1 MRYDLSTYT
10 DLTDAELIRFA
21 QTGDEL
27 AFTELML
34 RYSRRIWK
42 VITVNSR
49 QRRDAEEIRMD
60 VWRAVWE
67 NICGLRSV
75 ESFGGWLHRI
85 AYNACKRY
93 YASLHHSEGEIP
105 SDSTDLT
112 DRIDR
117 DAVARFRETE
127 LHDAIREAVHHLPD
141 KVRHV
146 AVLYYLELWSV
157 KEIHTELGL
166 AVGTIKTKLRQ
177 TREFLRKEF
186 GVEPE
191 RGRTMSSKRE
201 ESKRAQTKI
210 KVIGVGGAGG
220 NAVKRMIEEGLT
232 DIKFFVVNT
241 DQQALDKHPEATP
254 VQIGA
259 NTTQGLGCGANPGI
273 GRRAAEEDR
282 ETLNAIVSD
291 ADIVFVIAGMGG
303 GTGAGAS
310 PLIASLAQAQGALAV
325 GVVTCPFNFEGQRRA
340 EQAKRSLQE
349 IQENADAVVVVSNQQ
364 LLDSIEQQQKLSMT
378 IREAFHLSDE
388 MLLRSVE
395 KNVSEFHANTMGDD
409 SKQRQGPR

>member
-1 MRYDLSTYT
+1 MRYGLSTHINMT
-10 DLTDAELIRFA
+10 DEELIGLTQAGDEFAFAEL
-21 QTGDEL
+21 
-27 AFTELML
+27 MS
-34 RYSRRIWK
+34 RYGPRIWK
-42 VITVNSR
+42 VIIANSR
-49 QRRDAEEIRMD
+49 QRRDAEEILLD
-60 VWRAVWE
+60 VWKAVWE
-67 NICGLRSV
+67 NINGLRSV

-93 YASLHHSEGEIP
+93 YASAGRSGNEFP

-112 DRIDR
+112 ERIDR
-117 DAVARFRETE
+117 DAVARFREKE
-127 LHDAIREAVHHLPD
+127 LYDTIREAVHHLPN
-141 KVRHV
+141 KVRRV
-146 AVLYYLELWSV
+146 AVLYYLELWNV

-166 AVGTIKTKLRQ
+166 AIGTIKTKLRQ
-177 TREFLRKEF
+177 TRELLRKQF

-201 ESKRAQTKI
+201 ESKRIHTKI

-220 NAVKRMIEEGLT
+220 NAVKRMIEDGLMGVEFYT
-232 DIKFFVVNT
+232 VNT

-259 NTTQGLGCGANPGI
+259 NTTQGLGCGANPEI

-282 ETLNAIVSD
+282 ETLNTIVAD

-310 PLIASLAQAQGALAV
+310 PLIASLAQARGTLAV

-349 IQENADAVVVVSNQQ
+349 LRANADSVVVVRNQQ
-364 LLDSIEQQQKLSMT
+364 LLDSEERQKLSMT

-388 MLLRSVE
+388 TLCRGVE
-395 KNVSEFHANTMGDD
+395 RGISEFHASTTR
-409 SKQRQGPR
+409 SIT

>member
-1 MRYDLSTYT
+1 MRYSLSAHTTTT
-10 DLTDAELIRFA
+10 DKELIRLA
-21 QTGDEL
+21 QAGDEL
-27 AFTELML
+27 AFAELMS

-42 VITVNSR
+42 VIIANSR
-49 QRRDAEEIRMD
+49 QPRDAEEILMD

-67 NICGLRSV
+67 NISGLRNV
-75 ESFGGWLHRI
+75 ESFGGWVHRI

-93 YASLHHSEGEIP
+93 YAAAGRLGNDIP
-105 SDSTDLT
+105 CSDADLT
-112 DRIDR
+112 DRIDQN
-117 DAVARFRETE
+117 AVARFRETE
-127 LHDAIREAVHHLPD
+127 RYDDVREAVHHLPD
-141 KVRHV
+141 KVRRV
-146 AVLYYLELWSV
+146 AVLYYLELWNV

-166 AVGTIKTKLRQ
+166 AIGTIKTKLRQ
-177 TREFLRKEF
+177 TRELLRKEF

-201 ESKRAQTKI
+201 ESKRTQTRI

-220 NAVKRMIEEGLT
+220 NAVNRMIEDGLT
-232 DIKFFVVNT
+232 DIEFYTVNT

-259 NTTQGLGCGANPGI
+259 NTTQGLGCGANPEI
-273 GRRAAEEDR
+273 GKRAAEEDR
-282 ETLNAIVSD
+282 ETLNAIVAD

-325 GVVTCPFNFEGQRRA
+325 GVVTCPFTFEGQRRA

-349 IQENADAVVVVSNQQ
+349 IQENADTVVVVPNQQ
-364 LLDSIEQQQKLSMT
+364 LLDSIEQTGKLSMT

-388 MLLRSVE
+388 TLLRSVE
-395 KNVSEFHANTMGDD
+395 RSISEFHASILQN
-409 SKQRQGPR
+409 

>member
-1 MRYDLSTYT
+1 MRYDLSMHINMT
-10 DLTDAELIRFA
+10 DEELIGLTQA
-21 QTGDEL
+21 GDEL
-27 AFTELML
+27 AFAELMS

-42 VITVNSR
+42 VIIANSR
-49 QRRDAEEIRMD
+49 QPRDAEEIRMD

-67 NICGLRSV
+67 NIRGLRNV
-75 ESFGGWLHRI
+75 ESFGGWVHRI
-85 AYNACKRY
+85 AHNACKRY
-93 YASLHHSEGEIP
+93 YAAAGRSGNNIP
-105 SDSTDLT
+105 CSDTDLT
-112 DRIDR
+112 DRIDQ

-127 LHDAIREAVHHLPD
+127 RYDDVREAVHLLPD
-141 KVRHV
+141 KVRRV
-146 AVLYYLELWSV
+146 AVLYYLELWNV
-157 KEIHTELGL
+157 QEIHTELGL
-166 AVGTIKTKLRQ
+166 AVGTIKTKLKQ
-177 TREFLRKEF
+177 TRELLRKEF

-201 ESKRAQTKI
+201 ESKRTQTRI

-220 NAVKRMIEEGLT
+220 NAVKRMIEDGLT
-232 DIKFFVVNT
+232 DIEFYAVNT

-259 NTTQGLGCGANPGI
+259 NTTQGLGCGANPEI

-282 ETLNAIVSD
+282 ETLNALVAD

-349 IQENADAVVVVSNQQ
+349 IQENAGSVVVVSNQQ
-364 LLDSIEQQQKLSMT
+364 LLDSMEQKGKLSMT

-388 MLLRSVE
+388 VLCRSVE
-395 KNVSEFHANTMGDD
+395 RSISELHASAVEN
-409 SKQRQGPR
+409 